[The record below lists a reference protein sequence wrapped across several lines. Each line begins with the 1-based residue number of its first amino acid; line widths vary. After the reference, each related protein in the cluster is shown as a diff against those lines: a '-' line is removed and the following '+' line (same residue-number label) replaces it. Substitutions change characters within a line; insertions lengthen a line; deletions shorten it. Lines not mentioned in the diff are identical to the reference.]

1 MIEYTPEGKRHL
13 LKQAIFEQKH
23 TYWVSSGV
31 RGANMTDWLF
41 SELLEHL
48 HSPPLHPNAKWTI
61 SLANDSEAILATIT
75 YGKSK

>member
-13 LKQAIFEQKH
+13 LEQAIFEQKH
-23 TYWVSSGV
+23 TYWVSSGFS
-31 RGANMTDWLF
+31 RAANMTDWLF

-48 HSPPLHPNAKWTI
+48 HLHLNVKWTV